1 MANIKISE
9 LNSLTDKAYDDLIP
23 IVDSSANETKK
34 ISIDKLVDNN
44 VELIAVSNDAPSEC
58 STGDKYYNKTT
69 NKIYTATGTNT
80 WGTTGEDAIEG
91 ILYIV
96 FEEQTTYA
104 YDGETL
110 VSVGGGAGTYVGD
123 TPPEEPKEDDLWVD
137 TDDDEYLAQVDDTVS
152 TTSTNAVQNQAI
164 TKAFGG
170 VLLWTNE
177 SPTSSFSSQNILL
190 SSSDYDFYEIF
201 YKIES
206 SSAVIKSE
214 KSIKGYG
221 CWLEQ
226 SRAESSG
233 GSTCRMRSISYSNAT
248 TLAVD
253 TCWSSTGTSNRTQ
266 LDSALIPLY
275 VVGYKTGIT
284 FS

>member
-58 STGDKYYNKTT
+58 SIGDKYYNKTT
-69 NKIYTATGTNT
+69 NKIYTATGTDT

-123 TPPEEPKEDDLWVD
+123 VPPEEPKENDLWVD
-137 TDDDEYLAQVDDTVS
+137 TNDEEHLAEVDDEVS
-152 TTSTNAVQNQAI
+152 TTSTNAIQNQAI
-164 TKAFGG
+164 TNYVNGLNTYSEAETAIGKWIDGRTIYRK
-170 VLLWTNE
+170 VI
-177 SPTSSFSSQNILL
+177 IL
-190 SSSDYDFYEIF
+190 ENVAI
-201 YKIES
+201 
-206 SSAVIKSE
+206 SA
-214 KSIKGYG
+214 
-221 CWLEQ
+221 
-226 SRAESSG
+226 
-233 GSTCRMRSISYSNAT
+233 SYSTQHNISNFDK
-248 TLAVD
+248 LIKID
-253 TCWSSTGTSNRTQ
+253 SMYWNSSNSRTFPPVQNTG
-266 LDSALIPLY
+266 ALIN
-275 VVGYKTGIT
+275 VVVTPTNIT
-284 FS
+284 FYGNFTPSGDFMFILYYVKTTN